1 MTRRSLKQWLV
12 TANGWQRIWF
22 VGTVICFLYFILFY
36 PLAETNKGNSY
47 RYNTKWAIEKEM
59 KNPECAVYMSG
70 TFSQLK
76 EPEFDPDGTTGCY
89 NIYLHRKY
97 LEENKPITM
106 SSYNESFVYEVREQ
120 WATYI
125 GMGAFIAV
133 LISVFVYAVGAVVS
147 WIVRGFK
154 KSEKQ

>member
-1 MTRRSLKQWLV
+1 MARRSLKQWLV
-12 TANGWQRIWF
+12 AANGWQRIWF
-22 VGTVICFLYFILFY
+22 VGTIVCFFYFILIY
-36 PLAETNKGNSY
+36 PLTETNKGNSY

-59 KNPECAVYMSG
+59 KNPECTVYMSG

-76 EPEFDPDGTTGCY
+76 EPEFDPDGRTGCY

-106 SSYNESFVYEVREQ
+106 SSYNESFVSEAREQ
-120 WATYI
+120 WAAYI
-125 GMGAFIAV
+125 GMGAFIS
-133 LISVFVYAVGAVVS
+133 LLLSVFVYAVGAVVS

-154 KSEKQ
+154 KSDKQ